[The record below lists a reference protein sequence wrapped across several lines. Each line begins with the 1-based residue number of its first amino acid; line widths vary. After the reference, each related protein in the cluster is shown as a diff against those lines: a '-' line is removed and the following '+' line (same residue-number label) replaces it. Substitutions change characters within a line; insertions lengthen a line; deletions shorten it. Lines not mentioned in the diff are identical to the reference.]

1 MTERDSEHPEDFMT
15 ADLAWAFRDGA
26 DDSDSECL
34 LKTAAS
40 IVESECTARGCEDWE
55 LLQRRQEIDSP
66 RVQRAL
72 DVLVAGGFLTTPT
85 DEDHE
90 RGGESG

>member
-1 MTERDSEHPEDFMT
+1 MTEHDDFMT
-15 ADLAWAFRDGA
+15 ADLARAFREGA
-26 DDSDSECL
+26 DDSDSQRL

-40 IVESECTARGCEDWE
+40 IVESEATARGCEEWQ

-72 DVLVAGGFLTTPT
+72 DVLIAGGFLTTPT

-90 RGGESG
+90 HGGESG